1 MEGQLIIHGKPT
13 EGELLSVKMFDGFEE
28 KVYSDFFS
36 SSTKPAVSPCYVFE
50 IRRWKG
56 VLYSVYSY
64 YHDGKDKYGS
74 GNGYCVVSLIIREN
88 FTLEY
93 DNMMTILHHIYE
105 TILKGKLNIIDDT
118 HKYLVSS
125 LRDYIEPS
133 IMEKLYADIA
143 SRFEWR
149 IIPLSY
155 NTPKATDATSCVNI
169 EDATNSYV
177 NNVLKKYG
185 KIYISPKFPS
195 VNEQKRLQDEAIK
208 RKVLLNEKKPEQSRN
223 NVYDEDRNDSETNM
237 LVSRIDK
244 AEAKIIRN
252 VEYLFSTYIPADK
265 AGNFSG
271 SDSEDASAHGS
282 NHFSLAKL
290 SHWVTLVNCFLLL
303 VFLFYTCR
311 SNNCSN
317 SENYIGIDSDSTKVE
332 LSKIAQSRIDSLTV
346 ECEYFRKIIEIFKQN
361 QWPKIDINNV
371 ANNQLKLGRTSTL
384 TLVFNSTAYPKDELK
399 GEFKILEG
407 DELATLNNNI
417 MTTISVGFVTI
428 GYVQEN
434 ALLSSR
440 KIEIIP

>member
-36 SSTKPAVSPCYVFE
+36 SSTKPTVSPCYVFE

-64 YHDGKDKYGS
+64 YHDGRDKYGS

-88 FTLEY
+88 LTLEY
-93 DNMMTILHHIYE
+93 DNMMTTLHHIYE
-105 TILKGKLNIIDDT
+105 TILKDKLNIIDGT

-133 IMEKLYADIA
+133 TLEKLYADIA

-155 NTPKATDATSCVNI
+155 NTSKAIDATSCANI

-185 KIYISPKFPS
+185 KIFISPKFPS
-195 VNEQKRLQDEAIK
+195 VNEQKRVQDKANE
-208 RKVLLNEKKPEQSRN
+208 RKALLNEKIEQSRS
-223 NVYDEDRNDSETNM
+223 NVSDEDGNNSETDM

-252 VEYLFSTYIPADK
+252 VEYLLSTYIPADK
-265 AGNFSG
+265 AGNFPC
-271 SDSEDASAHGS
+271 SDSEDSSAHGP

-290 SHWVTLVNCFLLL
+290 SHWVTLVNCFMLLG
-303 VFLFYTCR
+303 FLFYTCR
-311 SNNCSN
+311 SNNCYN
-317 SENYIGIDSDSTKVE
+317 NEDYIGIDSDSTKVE
-332 LSKIAQSRIDSLTV
+332 LLKIAQSRIDSLTA
-346 ECEYFRKIIEIFKQN
+346 ECEYFRNIVEIFKQN

-371 ANNQLKLGRTSTL
+371 TNDQLKLGGIGTL
-384 TLVFNSTAYPKDELK
+384 TLVFNSTVYPNDKLK
-399 GEFKILEG
+399 GEFIIIEG
-407 DELATLNNNI
+407 KEFATLNKNI
-417 MTTISVGFVTI
+417 ITPISVGFVTV
-428 GYVQEN
+428 GYVQED
-434 ALLSSR
+434 AILSSR
-440 KIEIIP
+440 QIEIIP